1 MTQEAKNEA
10 LVREF
15 FEVLSTGDL
24 DTLKPLFHPDASWIV
39 RVKDIPGAG
48 THKGRDYICGEFL
61 APVRGAFV
69 DGDPKTTIENV
80 VAQGDWVAVQS
91 RAVGTARAT
100 GKVYDNQYA
109 WFVKIKDGMIYEIH
123 EHMDSHYTSN
133 WWAGA

>member
-1 MTQEAKNEA
+1 MSQEEKNEA

-15 FEVLSTGDL
+15 FEVLSDGDL
-24 DTLKPLFHPDASWIV
+24 ETLKPLFHPDATWFV

-61 APVRGAFV
+61 APVRSAFV
-69 DGDPKTTIENV
+69 DGEPRTTIEYL

-91 RAVGTARAT
+91 RAVGARRSD

-109 WFVKIKDGMIYEIH
+109 WFIKIKDDTIFEVH
-123 EHMDSHYTSN
+123 ELMDSLYTSK
-133 WWAGA
+133 WWEE